1 MAMSKRLLCTAVLI
15 FSTCVSVTR
24 LASQDPAKDHPDFG
38 MLSAIR
44 AEELNHS
51 RVMDHAGWIADVF
64 GPRVTGSENLEKAGQ
79 WAQEQMKS
87 WGLVNV
93 HEERFPF
100 GKGWEL
106 QHFDANLVEPN
117 YQPLIGF
124 PKSFTPGTKG
134 RITAEVVRVQIDSE
148 EDFVRYRGK
157 LRGKIIVRQP
167 VREVKLL
174 EGTVVQ
180 RWTPDLIKE
189 AESTP
194 LIGPSAGG
202 GGSTL
207 VRAAELNSKAQ
218 AFFIQEGV
226 VAELDRGIDAYLV
239 RGDNQMSWMTQRADG
254 GTIFVQAGGPFDSAN
269 AGKVLPQVTLTVEHY
284 NRILRIMEKNIPV
297 RVELDIAAS
306 FRDETA
312 GHENGFNVIGEI
324 PGTDLANEVVM
335 LGAHLD
341 SHQSATGATDNAAGV
356 AVMMEVMRILEA
368 VGAKPRRTIRV
379 ALWGGEEE
387 GELGSKAYV
396 RSHFYNTSTNTALPD
411 YKKLSAYYNLDNG
424 TGKIRGV
431 WIQGNFAAEPIF
443 RSWFGSLK
451 DLGVTA
457 IAPRSVAGSDYSQ
470 FDDVGLPGFQFMQD
484 RLEYNSRTHHSNMDT
499 VDRLQRDDLAQMA
512 VVVASF
518 AYNTAMQQEMIPRK
532 TFVPEPL
539 KTVSEK

>member
-1 MAMSKRLLCTAVLI
+1 MMALGSCISAPIL
-15 FSTCVSVTR
+15 S
-24 LASQDPAKDHPDFG
+24 SQEPAKDHNDLG
-38 MLSAIR
+38 MLAAIR

-51 RVMDHAGWIADVF
+51 KVMDHAGWIADVF
-64 GPRVTGSENLEKAGQ
+64 GPRVTGSENLDKAGQ
-79 WAQEQMKS
+79 WVQEQMKT

-100 GKGWEL
+100 GKGWRL
-106 QHFDANLVEPN
+106 DHFDANIVEPN

-134 RITAEVVRVQIDSE
+134 RVTAEVVRVQIDSE
-148 EDFVRYRGK
+148 EDFAKYRGK
-157 LRGKIIVRQP
+157 LQGKIIVRQP
-167 VREVKLL
+167 VRDVKML

-180 RWTPDLIKE
+180 RWTPELVEE

-194 LIGPSAGG
+194 LIGPNAAG
-202 GGSTL
+202 SQALART
-207 VRAAELNSKAQ
+207 AALNAKAQ

-226 VAELDRGIDAYLV
+226 VAELDRGVDAYMV
-239 RGDNQMSWMTQRADG
+239 RGDNQMSWMTQRTDG
-254 GTIFVQAGGPFDSAN
+254 GTLFVQAGGPFDN
-269 AGKVLPQVTLTVEHY
+269 AKAGNVIPQVTLAVEHY
-284 NRILRIMEKNIPV
+284 NRILRVMEKGIPV
-297 RVELDIAAS
+297 KVELDIAAS
-306 FRDETA
+306 FRDETP

-356 AVMMEVMRILEA
+356 AVMMEVMRILKA

-396 RSHFYNTSTNTALPD
+396 RSHFYNAATNTALPD

-443 RSWFGSLK
+443 QSWFPSLK
-451 DLGVTA
+451 DLGVSA

-512 VVVASF
+512 IVTATF
-518 AYNTAMQQEMIPRK
+518 AYNTAMRQEMIPRK
-532 TFVPEPL
+532 TFVPQPVGA
-539 KTVSEK
+539 VSTK

>member
-1 MAMSKRLLCTAVLI
+1 MSKLRLYISMMVLGSYI
-15 FSTCVSVTR
+15 SAPS
-24 LASQDPAKDHPDFG
+24 LSSQEPAKDQVDFG
-38 MLSAIR
+38 MLAAIR

-51 RVMDHAGWIADVF
+51 KVMDHAGWIADVF
-64 GPRVTGSENLEKAGQ
+64 GPRVTGSENLDKAGQ
-79 WAQEQMKS
+79 WAAEQMKA
-87 WGLVNV
+87 WGLANV

-100 GKGWEL
+100 GKGWRL
-106 QHFDANLVEPN
+106 DHFDANIIEPN

-134 RITAEVVRVQIDSE
+134 RVTAEVVRVQIDSE
-148 EDFVRYRGK
+148 EDFAKYRGK
-157 LRGKIIVRQP
+157 LQGKIIVRQP
-167 VREVKLL
+167 VRDVKML

-180 RWTPDLIKE
+180 RWTPELVKE

-194 LIGPSAGG
+194 LIGPN
-202 GGSTL
+202 
-207 VRAAELNSKAQ
+207 AASSQALARTAALNAKAQ

-226 VAELDRGIDAYLV
+226 VAELDRGIDGYVV
-239 RGDNQMSWMTQRADG
+239 RGDNQMSWMTQRTDG
-254 GTIFVQAGGPFDSAN
+254 GTLFVQAGGPFNN
-269 AGKVLPQVTLTVEHY
+269 AKAGNVIPQVTLAVEHY
-284 NRILRIMEKNIPV
+284 NRILRVMEKGIPV
-297 RVELDIAAS
+297 KVELDVAAS
-306 FRDETA
+306 FRDETP

-356 AVMMEVMRILEA
+356 AVMMEVMRILKA

-396 RSHFYNTSTNTALPD
+396 RSHFYNAATNTALPD

-443 RSWFGSLK
+443 RSWFPALK
-451 DLGVTA
+451 DLGVSA

-512 VVVASF
+512 IVTATF
-518 AYNTAMQQEMIPRK
+518 AYNTAMRQEMIPRK
-532 TFVPEPL
+532 TFVPEPVGA
-539 KTVSEK
+539 VSTK